1 MYIYPVFDSRLRTA
15 AKLLLS
21 SRARRSPR
29 ASQPETQNESNGH
42 GHAIHSTGLYS
53 IPYRMQ
59 KHRVGE

>member
-1 MYIYPVFDSRLRTA
+1 MYTFIPCLFDSRLRTA

-29 ASQPETQNESNGH
+29 ASQQETQNESNGH
-42 GHAIHSTGLYS
+42 GHATGGLYTV
-53 IPYRMQ
+53 PYRMQ

>member
-29 ASQPETQNESNGH
+29 ASHNQKPRMNQTVTVTLYTAQDCTVYPIGCK
-42 GHAIHSTGLYS
+42 STG
-53 IPYRMQ
+53 
-59 KHRVGE
+59 